1 MIEFLTNFAPYG
13 LGVLIF
19 FLGFGFHAFKRD
31 VLGKRDGKLYFQKG
45 NIGMLMV
52 FESTPSEMRKKERL
66 KVEVK
71 TIDDATFEMLANK
84 YERKDGLE
92 EYARNYKKRSQV

>member
-19 FLGFGFHAFKRD
+19 FLGFGFHAFVRD
-31 VLGKRDGKLYFQKG
+31 VLGKRDGKMYFQKG
-45 NIGMLMV
+45 NLGMLMI

-66 KVEVK
+66 KIEVD
-71 TIDDATFEMLANK
+71 TIDDATFEMLQNK
-84 YERKDGLE
+84 YRKE
-92 EYARNYKKRSQV
+92 EPTYARDHKERG